1 MNKQAL
7 ITGATSGI
15 GRATALRLAR
25 EGYDITATGRR
36 AERLAQLAREIA
48 AAGGRCTTLA
58 FDVRS
63 EEEVRRAL
71 DALAVELACE
81 RITEDELA
89 ELKKAC
95 ENFELETR
103 RGNAN
108 QVAQADVELHDI
120 ILKAS
125 GNERLMQMIS
135 KLSQQM
141 YRYRLEYVKDE
152 ANYKRL
158 IAEHRVIYEAIRN
171 RDRQTG
177 AEAIKNHIDNQE
189 KAVIRMITSASG
201 KIKR

>member
-95 ENFELETR
+95 ENFELETK

-158 IAEHRVIYEAIRN
+158 IAEHRVIYEAIRD

-201 KIKR
+201 KTKR

>member
-1 MNKQAL
+1 
-7 ITGATSGI
+7 
-15 GRATALRLAR
+15 
-25 EGYDITATGRR
+25 
-36 AERLAQLAREIA
+36 
-48 AAGGRCTTLA
+48 
-58 FDVRS
+58 
-63 EEEVRRAL
+63 
-71 DALAVELACE
+71 
-81 RITEDELA
+81 
-89 ELKKAC
+89 
-95 ENFELETR
+95 
-103 RGNAN
+103 
-108 QVAQADVELHDI
+108 VELHDI

-158 IAEHRVIYEAIRN
+158 IAEHRVIYEAIRD